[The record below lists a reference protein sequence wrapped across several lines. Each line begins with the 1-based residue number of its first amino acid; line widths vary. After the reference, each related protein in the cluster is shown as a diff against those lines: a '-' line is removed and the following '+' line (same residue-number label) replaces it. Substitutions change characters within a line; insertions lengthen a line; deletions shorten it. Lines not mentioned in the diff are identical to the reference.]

1 MCVLVQGESMVGC
14 SIKPISGLPQRS
26 FYFALYLIKQKNTFS
41 ISLPELVSSEHFD
54 ALKWSLKL
62 VAGPPWYNCVHK
74 EKIAQENII

>member
-54 ALKWSLKL
+54 ALK
-62 VAGPPWYNCVHK
+62 
-74 EKIAQENII
+74 

>member
-1 MCVLVQGESMVGC
+1 MFSSQFLDSKKLAEGFLTCMCVLVQGESMVGC

-54 ALKWSLKL
+54 ALK
-62 VAGPPWYNCVHK
+62 
-74 EKIAQENII
+74 